1 METKCFLRY
10 ISEEIYS
17 SNFKIKQRAVRDRR
31 SENCQEKERTYISK
45 RIGSIKILKSSIH
58 IQILSLVHL
67 IFYVLFTKKQ
77 TKITTKLISLLPW
90 ATVPLPFKT
99 STFLTVIFSSQRHV
113 LMGSREALII
123 YLLSL
128 NFLHWISH
136 IHELE
141 NFIQ

>member
-17 SNFKIKQRAVRDRR
+17 SNFKIKQSAVRDRR
-31 SENCQEKERTYISK
+31 SENWQEKERTYINK
-45 RIGSIKILKSSIH
+45 RIGSIEILKSSIH
-58 IQILSLVHL
+58 IQIFSLVHL
-67 IFYVLFTKKQ
+67 MFYVFFTKKQ

-90 ATVPLPFKT
+90 DTFKT

-113 LMGSREALII
+113 LMGRREALII

-128 NFLHWISH
+128 NFLHLISH

>member
-17 SNFKIKQRAVRDRR
+17 SNFKIKQSAVRDRR
-31 SENCQEKERTYISK
+31 SENWQEKERTYISK
-45 RIGSIKILKSSIH
+45 RIGSIEILKSSIH
-58 IQILSLVHL
+58 IQIFSLVHL
-67 IFYVLFTKKQ
+67 MFYVFFTKKQ

-90 ATVPLPFKT
+90 DTFKT

-113 LMGSREALII
+113 FMGRREALII

-128 NFLHWISH
+128 NFLHLISH